1 MNPPYFGG
9 YRNWG
14 VPPNSQQERNLLH
27 LFSTERIRRSRVVN
41 ALYFSVLWDF
51 KKLGSIPNSLGF
63 SVDGHLFTILSLP
76 DLIG

>member
-1 MNPPYFGG
+1 
-9 YRNWG
+9 
-14 VPPNSQQERNLLH
+14 
-27 LFSTERIRRSRVVN
+27 VVN